1 MTTNSKEYARR
12 YYAEHKEMFKESSKR
27 YQEKKRLEKK
37 LKITNP
43 GLFDMREDYRTPT
56 REDFQQVPQRELT
69 YSQRYYAENRERI
82 REKQQ
87 AKRKKDKANARQRAY
102 YAANREHLCE
112 LQRKSYARRQRQKKL
127 SKTFLGRLYLK
138 VFG

>member
-1 MTTNSKEYARR
+1 
-12 YYAEHKEMFKESSKR
+12 MFKESSKR

>member
-1 MTTNSKEYARR
+1 
-12 YYAEHKEMFKESSKR
+12 MFKESSKR

-82 REKQQ
+82 REQQ
-87 AKRKKDKANARQRAY
+87 RLSRKKKKTAEKQRAY
-102 YAANREHLCE
+102 YAEHREHLCE
-112 LQRKSYARRQRQKKL
+112 LQRKNYAKRQRQKKL

-138 VFG
+138 IFG

>member
-1 MTTNSKEYARR
+1 
-12 YYAEHKEMFKESSKR
+12 MFKESSKR

-138 VFG
+138 IFG

>member
-37 LKITNP
+37 FKITNP

-82 REKQQ
+82 REQQ
-87 AKRKKDKANARQRAY
+87 RLSRKKKKTAEKQRAY
-102 YAANREHLCE
+102 YAEHREHLCE
-112 LQRKSYARRQRQKKL
+112 LQRKNYAKRQRQKKL

-138 VFG
+138 IFG